1 MVGYKQAL
9 QRTGGKKAKSRGW
22 INANTQYNEFRDN
35 ADFKHKR
42 EKKKAKKMAKKKR
55 RAAMHAVFAIKGDDF
70 TESEK
75 NEVLKALNSHQ
86 WNATKARASQLG
98 YHFF

>member
-1 MVGYKQAL
+1 
-9 QRTGGKKAKSRGW
+9 
-22 INANTQYNEFRDN
+22 
-35 ADFKHKR
+35 
-42 EKKKAKKMAKKKR
+42 
-55 RAAMHAVFAIKGDDF
+55 MHAVFAIKGDDF

>member
-42 EKKKAKKMAKKKR
+42 EKKRKRKKWQKR
-55 RAAMHAVFAIKGDDF
+55 KEGPQCMLSLPLREMILR
-70 TESEK
+70 
-75 NEVLKALNSHQ
+75 NLKRM
-86 WNATKARASQLG
+86 K
-98 YHFF
+98 F